1 MIQQA
6 TRTPLAPQDLLKQG
20 FALLNQGR
28 PQEAARLCQQVIAQN
43 PRIPQAHFLVGLVAL
58 SLRDRLTAVH
68 AFGSVTQLQPDHA
81 AAWAQLAKLFI
92 EEGQVNRADQALKE
106 AEKHGSSDPLVQ
118 DLLGTVYTRMGDHA
132 RAKVQFEQAVAG
144 ASEHPQYSLNLANN
158 RVYHGDIAEAEG
170 LYQSVLN
177 RIPNHA
183 QAHWA
188 LASARKATDRQHLE
202 AMQAVLQQPNISE
215 RSRAFLHYAVGK
227 ECEDLK
233 DWDGAIDAFMAGA
246 KARRATVAYDEV
258 AEQAMFDFLAEHC
271 TEQWLADGQGSDH
284 RAPIFVL
291 GQPRTGT
298 TLIER
303 IITSHSDV
311 SSAGELQQFGMSLR
325 RLNNHQDPRRFSAEL
340 FAASMALDFKQ
351 VGDSYMNATKRLQGG
366 TPRFVDKLPVNYLLI
381 PFILKAFPNAKIV
394 HLTRDP
400 MDACFASFKQ
410 LFADAYLHSYDQA
423 EMARHHSRYLKLMAL
438 YRERFAGRFFDISY
452 EATAQDLEPNARALI
467 GYLELPW
474 QDACL
479 NFHQQSGAVSTA
491 SAAQVREPAHTRS
504 IGRWKKYQQQLQ
516 PMLQTL
522 SNENIAI

>member
-1 MIQQA
+1 MQHA

-58 SLRDRLTAVH
+58 SLRDRLTAVQ

-118 DLLGTVYTRMGDHA
+118 DLLGTVYTRMGDHG

-144 ASEHPQYSLNLANN
+144 ASEQPQYSLNLANN
-158 RVYHGDIAEAEG
+158 RVYHGEIAAAES
-170 LYQSVLN
+170 LYQSVLT
-177 RIPNHA
+177 RIPHHA
-183 QAHWA
+183 QAHWS
-188 LASARKATDRQHLE
+188 LAAARKATDHSHIEVMQKLLLQPRLE
-202 AMQAVLQQPNISE
+202 DRP
-215 RSRAFLHYAVGK
+215 RAFLHYAIGK

-233 DWDGAIDAFMAGA
+233 DWDSAIEAFMAGA
-246 KARRATVAYDEV
+246 KARRNTVEYDEA
-258 AEQAMFDFLAEHC
+258 AEQLMFDYLIEHC
-271 TEQWLADGQGSDH
+271 TEEWLADSQGSDH
-284 RAPIFVL
+284 SAPIFVL

-311 SSAGELQQFGMSLR
+311 TSAGELQQFGMSLR
-325 RLNNHQDPRRFSAEL
+325 RLNNHRDPKRFSAQMFE
-340 FAASMALDFKQ
+340 ASMNLDFKQ
-351 VGDSYMNATKRLQGG
+351 VGDVYMEATKRLHGG

-381 PFILKAFPNAKIV
+381 PFILKAFPKAKIV
-394 HLTRDP
+394 HLTREP

-423 EMARHHSRYLKLMAL
+423 EMARHHSRYLKLMAV

-452 EATAQDLEPNARALI
+452 EATAQDIEPNARALI
-467 GYLELPW
+467 QYLELPW

-479 NFHQQSGAVSTA
+479 NFHQQTGAVSTA

-516 PMLQTL
+516 PMLQAL